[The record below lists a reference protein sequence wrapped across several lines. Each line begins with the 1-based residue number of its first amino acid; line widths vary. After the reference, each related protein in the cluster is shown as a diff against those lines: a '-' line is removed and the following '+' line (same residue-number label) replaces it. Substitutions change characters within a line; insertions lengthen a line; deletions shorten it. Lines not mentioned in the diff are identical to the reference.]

1 MDVKCLVVR
10 VEVSS
15 EFVMKIWI
23 VSNRCI
29 YDMCFDVCLDC
40 VCVYVCVCV
49 CVCVFVRVVGGCFRV
64 TVMCLFGIVFDCE
77 CIFSVFDDE

>member
-49 CVCVFVRVVGGCFRV
+49 CVCV
-64 TVMCLFGIVFDCE
+64 CL
-77 CIFSVFDDE
+77 